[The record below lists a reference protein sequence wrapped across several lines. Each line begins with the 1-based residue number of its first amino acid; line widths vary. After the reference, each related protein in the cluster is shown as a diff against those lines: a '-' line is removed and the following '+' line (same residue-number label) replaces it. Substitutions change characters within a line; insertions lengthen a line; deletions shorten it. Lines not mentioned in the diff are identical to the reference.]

1 MARMAAPYTC
11 VVYEVAPEKVAARL
25 ASGFRLIEGE
35 QPAQPAPAHAAT
47 AKPAQSQA
55 DEAPAE
61 LPPAPTRESTIA
73 EIRAYAKA
81 AGIDLPKGSK
91 AKLLAALG
99 VG

>member
-1 MARMAAPYTC
+1 MARMAAPYTG

-35 QPAQPAPAHAAT
+35 PQEPPEPEQE
-47 AKPAQSQA
+47 
-55 DEAPAE
+55 DEQPAE

-99 VG
+99 VE